1 VEASADDGVGEAL
14 RHAVK
19 LLPHDASV
27 HGMLAKHIQ
36 RSALLGDSAAFTHAL
51 EAARHAI
58 ASNPTAGFGWG
69 VLAELFTEAAAE
81 KVAMQA
87 APDTDL
93 GIARIVRTFQLFFLP
108 LTGHGPGVH
117 RPKMGRICEVA
128 MENCELSSERLH
140 PHRFHSCSSRHFC
153 KESNPE
159 KQGQSHAAHAALL
172 VIVDMSADLTIS

>member
-1 VEASADDGVGEAL
+1 
-14 RHAVK
+14 
-19 LLPHDASV
+19 
-27 HGMLAKHIQ
+27 MLAKHIQ

-108 LTGHGPGVH
+108 LTFDQAMDRACIGQKWVVFVRWPWRIVSSLRNVCTRTGSILVH
-117 RPKMGRICEVA
+117 LDTAARNRTRKNKANRTQLM
-128 MENCELSSERLH
+128 
-140 PHRFHSCSSRHFC
+140 PHF
-153 KESNPE
+153 
-159 KQGQSHAAHAALL
+159 L
-172 VIVDMSADLTIS
+172 